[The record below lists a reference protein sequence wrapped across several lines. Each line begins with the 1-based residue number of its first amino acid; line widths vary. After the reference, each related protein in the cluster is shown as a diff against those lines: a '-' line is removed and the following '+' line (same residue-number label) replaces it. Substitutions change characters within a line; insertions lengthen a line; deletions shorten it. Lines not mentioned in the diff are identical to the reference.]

1 MLLHPTV
8 MKSESSG
15 ELGTSAKFG
24 PRSRKRGSQLRRQHA
39 VVDTATH
46 HYGESSVLVLVGL
59 NVVAFAVVM
68 TASSAAKLNRGSRN
82 HALIV
87 LGADEEVGCRNRRR
101 RRSSGSS
108 SRWWCGSSSCRSS
121 SSGSSM

>member
-15 ELGTSAKFG
+15 ELGTSARFG

-46 HYGESSVLVLVGL
+46 HYGESSVLVLIGL
-59 NVVAFAVVM
+59 NVVACAVVM
-68 TASSAAKLNRGSRN
+68 TASSAANS
-82 HALIV
+82 IV
-87 LGADEEVGCRNRRR
+87 AVETTP
-101 RRSSGSS
+101 SSYLEQM
-108 SRWWCGSSSCRSS
+108 RK
-121 SSGSSM
+121 